1 MTKVRALVMRS
12 AQGAENT
19 WVKREKIRESE
30 QSFWNE
36 AARRSGLERD
46 THNSYKTIQEDI
58 WFGKLIE
65 LLGKVR
71 GKRILDCGFALGHL
85 GVFLAAKDAS
95 IHGFDISSEMVK
107 VARANA
113 QRNGTNEK
121 CNFLCCSFEDLAYRD
136 ISFDLAVGSYVLH
149 HVDIE
154 RAVKEL
160 CRVLKPGGRAIFIE
174 TWGRNPLLL
183 LARKYLVGKL
193 GIAKYGTEDE
203 HPITQKD
210 IREMERVFS
219 EVRLYF
225 PEFVFFKKAG
235 TNIFRW
241 KKSTR
246 IITDVL
252 VRMDNFVTHRFP
264 IFNQYG
270 YRCIITLLKK

>member
-1 MTKVRALVMRS
+1 MR
-12 AQGAENT
+12 
-19 WVKREKIRESE
+19 VKTEKIQESE